1 MTTWRKVGCCFIA
14 AVAAVGARADGVI
27 PASAY
32 VQDGLIAHWDGIEN
46 GGTGLHVDVSE
57 NGWKDLVGGCV
68 LEKRLETGGQV
79 TTGDHNVILSANAA
93 LQTYDEG
100 GRATFIANTMG
111 TQASTL
117 ELAGQEHAQGV
128 QNMWFLLGNA
138 DDTTMYHAENR
149 IFGWYTEDN
158 KVLKTITYAAP
169 NLKALTWKTSESLYP
184 LDKDF
189 TVAFVTEDIASSS
202 KVCVDGEVRYSS
214 GVCADRTSRSATKGS
229 ISLHAWCKGPISATD
244 LDFSSIRIYSRA
256 LDSAE
261 LAFNTA
267 LDQARFKKAEV
278 STVRMH
284 EGKVQVLVK
293 ASNPT
298 VDTEASV
305 SIDGGAAAP
314 SVEKWVDQGESVRLV
329 AMASSQTFQ
338 FLAWGGAGAAHLSEE
353 QKTSADITVKADIAL
368 ALSPEF
374 SIADPSGCWVCANGE
389 LTNTECPGWVFN
401 ATLKNGNEVTVSSV
415 KTSGTAGLVDF
426 TRMALI
432 PSGAAYATAKIVGFG
447 ERLFRDAG
455 SSSTVGSSVI
465 VEVRIPTTVTEIPVR
480 MCGCC
485 ANLERVVMHE
495 GIKRIGTGAF
505 QKCPKLSLVEPF
517 LPDGL
522 EYLGQYAFQQDA
534 ALAQTVKLG
543 SFKDGAKP
551 LVFEDSAELGDVV
564 YFDNSGVPTF
574 EFGLNINKLPY
585 GLMYMSTAAKD
596 IVFHNWTPWSPA
608 STVKPEWYPHTFSA
622 DSSRDYKMRL
632 TIVKK
637 SDEWAAW
644 MADEAN
650 FTPWKKCDAATKQKY
665 YDNFGANAPRPT
677 GLSSAASTCR
687 RMWVFYPKTS
697 GMILML
703 K

>member
-32 VQDGLIAHWDGIEN
+32 VQKGLIAHWDGIEN

-57 NGWKDLVGGCV
+57 NGWTDLVGGCV
-68 LEKRLETGGQV
+68 LEKNVMSGGSV
-79 TTGDHNVILSANAA
+79 TTGDHNVILSNAT
-93 LQTYDEG
+93 LRTSDVG
-100 GRATFIANTMG
+100 GRATLIANTIG
-111 TQASTL
+111 TSAQTI
-117 ELAGQEHAQGV
+117 ELAGREHAQGA
-128 QNMWFLLGNA
+128 QNFWLMVLKDQDSG
-138 DDTTMYHAENR
+138 YGNR
-149 IFGWYTEDN
+149 IVGWWTEGHTLGSICLPASGDGVTFN
-158 KVLKTITYAAP
+158 KLPSTMAP
-169 NLKALTWKTSESLYP
+169 
-184 LDKDF
+184 DDVDF
-189 TVAFVTEDIASSS
+189 TAALVSENV
-202 KVCVDGEVRYSS
+202 SS
-214 GVCADRTSRSATKGS
+214 GSDVFVNGVRFAAGPQRVSRSATKGAVA
-229 ISLHAWCKGPISATD
+229 LHAWYGSNASTPPLDCSA
-244 LDFSSIRIYSRA
+244 IRIYSRA

-374 SIADPSGCWVCANGE
+374 SPTDPSGCWVCANGE

-426 TRMALI
+426 TRMVLV

-447 ERLFRDAG
+447 ARLFREN
-455 SSSTVGSSVI
+455 TVI
-465 VEVRIPTTVTEIPVR
+465 VDARIPTTVAEIPER
-480 MCGCC
+480 MFGKC

-495 GIKRIGTGAF
+495 GIKRIG
-505 QKCPKLSLVEPF
+505 V
-517 LPDGL
+517 
-522 EYLGQYAFQQDA
+522 
-534 ALAQTVKLG
+534 
-543 SFKDGAKP
+543 
-551 LVFEDSAELGDVV
+551 
-564 YFDNSGVPTF
+564 
-574 EFGLNINKLPY
+574 
-585 GLMYMSTAAKD
+585 
-596 IVFHNWTPWSPA
+596 
-608 STVKPEWYPHTFSA
+608 
-622 DSSRDYKMRL
+622 
-632 TIVKK
+632 
-637 SDEWAAW
+637 
-644 MADEAN
+644 
-650 FTPWKKCDAATKQKY
+650 
-665 YDNFGANAPRPT
+665 APRPRLRL
-677 GLSSAASTCR
+677 G
-687 RMWVFYPKTS
+687 
-697 GMILML
+697 
-703 K
+703 